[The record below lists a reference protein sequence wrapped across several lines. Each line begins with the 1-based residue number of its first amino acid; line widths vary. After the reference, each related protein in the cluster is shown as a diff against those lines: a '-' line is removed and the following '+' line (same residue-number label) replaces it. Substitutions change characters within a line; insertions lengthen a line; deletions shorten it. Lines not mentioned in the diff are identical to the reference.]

1 MSHLKHILSIP
12 TLLVLSVFLS
22 ETALGLYTPA
32 LPYIAQYFKISNDL
46 AQLTF
51 SAGLLGFGIG
61 SLTHGPIS
69 DVFGRR
75 TILLF
80 SFVIF
85 TVATFACAS
94 AHSIYGLIIA
104 RLFQGYGVGAAP
116 IIALAV
122 IRDYYPPQQANRF
135 MALMGGVIA
144 LAPAIAPSIGGILTE
159 KYGWRSCFYILLWF
173 STILLPLL
181 WSYMPETLKQSGS
194 ENLTLQTFFKDLFVD
209 TCALLKNIYFLN
221 VVAISSL
228 MVACIWL
235 YAGVAPFA
243 FQLMGVSPIEFG
255 FYYGITVSGY
265 IIGSFINSMFGYKL
279 GFRNMLLV
287 GFGFIIVFSII
298 LLTIDFVH
306 FKHPLIISIC
316 VALHSFGLAFIFPVT
331 NTLAMKIGTKGGLTA
346 SILNGLEI
354 FISTIAVMSISVE
367 DPENFIYIA
376 LIRFII
382 CVIAFIIYKLG
393 LSKHLSLTSTK
404 D

>member
-1 MSHLKHILSIP
+1 MNHLKHFFSVP

-22 ETALGLYTPA
+22 EMALGLYTPA
-32 LPYIAQYFKISNDL
+32 LPYIAEYFNVSKDL
-46 AQLTF
+46 SQLTF
-51 SAGLLGFGIG
+51 SAGLLGFGVG

-75 TILLF
+75 KILLF
-80 SFVIF
+80 AFAVFILS
-85 TVATFACAS
+85 TFACAS
-94 AHSIYGLIIA
+94 AHSIYGLVVA
-104 RLFQGYGVGAAP
+104 RFFQGYGVGAAP

-135 MALMGGVIA
+135 MALIGGVIA
-144 LAPAIAPSIGGILTE
+144 LAPAIAPSIGGILTTA
-159 KYGWRSCFYILLWF
+159 YSWRACFYVLLWISAILFILLW
-173 STILLPLL
+173 LH
-181 WSYMPETLKQSGS
+181 MPETLKKNS
-194 ENLTLQTFFKDLFVD
+194 EKPFTLIQFLRDLVYD
-209 TCALLKNIYFLN
+209 TSTLLQNIYFIN

-255 FYYGITVSGY
+255 FYYAITVSGY
-265 IIGSFINSMFGYKL
+265 IIGSFVNSIWGYRL
-279 GFRNMLLV
+279 GFQKMLLV
-287 GFGFIIVFSII
+287 GFGFILVFSVVLVGIEVFKVQQP
-298 LLTIDFVH
+298 LL
-306 FKHPLIISIC
+306 ISIC

-354 FISTIAVMSISVE
+354 FISTLAIMSISVE
-367 DPENFIYIA
+367 DAENFIYIA
-376 LIRFII
+376 LIRLAI
-382 CVIAFIIYKLG
+382 CVAAFVIYKVG
-393 LSKHLSLTSTK
+393 LAQRLSLISKK